1 MEDIMLVEGLGSVTL
16 VNGLLRVQ
24 LLATDPT
31 GNAKETGS
39 LEIPANRV
47 VEVVNGLAKG
57 VQDMSAKLNEA
68 SEATTQAE
76 KSADK
81 RKSLTVQIKAKRKN
95 NK

>member
-81 RKSLTVQIKAKRKN
+81 KEKSN
-95 NK
+95 GSNKSKKKK

>member
-1 MEDIMLVEGLGSVTL
+1 MLVEGLGSVTL

-68 SEATTQAE
+68 SETTTKAE

-81 RKSLTVQIKAKRKN
+81 KEKSNGSSKSKK
-95 NK
+95 KK